1 MLRRTL
7 LALALVLA
15 AGGAMARPA
24 PGDPAAFVAELYR
37 EPSPPTDEPLA
48 EPEES
53 EPAEDRIYAA
63 SLRALLEIDA
73 QRDMNYLDFDWVWGG
88 QDLPDAK
95 DLKIVVV
102 KRTAETAQ
110 VRVTFLNY
118 RERRERVIDLVVED
132 GAWVIEDVF
141 LKVPERAWLSRILTE
156 NRQD

>member
-7 LALALVLA
+7 MALALVVA
-15 AGGAMARPA
+15 AGGAMAQPG
-24 PGDPAAFVAELYR
+24 PGDPAAFVAALYS
-37 EPSPPTDEPLA
+37 EPSPPTDEPLP

-53 EPAEDRIYAA
+53 DGAEDRVYAA

-73 QRDMNYLDFDWVWGG
+73 ARDMNYLDFDWVWGG

-95 DLKIVVV
+95 DLKIVVI
-102 KRTAETAQ
+102 KRGAETAQ
-110 VRVTFLNY
+110 VRVTFMNY
-118 RERRERVIDLVVED
+118 GERRERVIDLVVED

-141 LKVPERAWLSRILTE
+141 LKVPEKAWLSRILTE

>member
-7 LALALVLA
+7 LGLALALAVGPGWA
-15 AGGAMARPA
+15 QSG
-24 PGDPAAFVAELYR
+24 PGDPVALVAELYR
-37 EPSPPTDEPLA
+37 EPSPPTDAPAEA
-48 EPEES
+48 DEPEAS
-53 EPAEDRIYAA
+53 QKSLYGA

-102 KRTAETAQ
+102 KRSAETAQ

-118 RERRERVIDLVVED
+118 GERRERVIDLVVED

-141 LKVPERAWLSRILTE
+141 LKTPEKEWLSRILTE

>member
-1 MLRRTL
+1 MLRR
-7 LALALVLA
+7 AVLA
-15 AGGAMARPA
+15 MALLLVAAPSWGQA
-24 PGDPAAFVAELYR
+24 SPGDPAAFVKSLYR
-37 EPSPPTDEPLA
+37 EPAPLPDDESSDEGGTEA
-48 EPEES
+48 SGEEL
-53 EPAEDRIYAA
+53 YAP

-118 RERRERVIDLVVED
+118 GERRERVIDLVVEN

-141 LKVPERAWLSRILTE
+141 LKVPEKAWLSRILTE